1 MGLYKDLIVK
11 KKTTAIIQI
20 VFAPKWMI
28 EATAQL
34 ILTNPSTND
43 IFEYNVKGVAEE
55 PLAEGHIIIPCQAR
69 KTSKKDILIENRTN

>member
-1 MGLYKDLIVK
+1 M
-11 KKTTAIIQI
+11 
-20 VFAPKWMI
+20 
-28 EATAQL
+28 

-43 IFEYNVKGVAEE
+43 IFEYNIKGIGEE